1 MTMKTAQL
9 CDLAGERARVCVGP
23 WRSFGARG
31 AFSGR
36 VCTIKTFEDAALIR
50 TRLCMPG
57 QGRVLVVDAGGSL
70 RVAVLGDQMARIG
83 AQSGWSGI
91 LVHGAVRDVDE
102 LAHIEL
108 GVCALGS
115 VPARG
120 SKSGVGACDVAL
132 SIRGVQVKPGDFM
145 AIDADGVVFTD
156 EPPTAA

>member
-1 MTMKTAQL
+1 
-9 CDLAGERARVCVGP
+9 
-23 WRSFGARG
+23 
-31 AFSGR
+31 
-36 VCTIKTFEDAALIR
+36 
-50 TRLCMPG
+50 
-57 QGRVLVVDAGGSL
+57 
-70 RVAVLGDQMARIG
+70 MARIG
-83 AQSGWSGI
+83 AHSGWSGI
-91 LVHGAVRDVDE
+91 LAHGAVRDVDE

>member
-1 MTMKTAQL
+1 MR
-9 CDLAGERARVCVGP
+9 E
-23 WRSFGARG
+23 
-31 AFSGR
+31 GR
-36 VCTIKTFEDAALIR
+36 FVSPCWVTRWPGSVRKAA
-50 TRLCMPG
+50 
-57 QGRVLVVDAGGSL
+57 
-70 RVAVLGDQMARIG
+70 
-83 AQSGWSGI
+83 GI
-91 LVHGAVRDVDE
+91 LAHGAVRDVDE